1 METMSTLPRSAPLT
15 AAELATMPDDG
26 RRYELLDGSLLVT
39 PAPRFVHQSLSGG
52 LFTLLRSLAPIDLV
66 VLCAPFDVV
75 LDDFTVLQPDILVA
89 PRSAFTEHNLPV
101 APLLAVEIL
110 SPSTRAID
118 LGAKKLRY
126 ESAGCPN
133 YWVIDPDE
141 PSITAW
147 TLSGAAYSDPATRA
161 NDELFQTGS
170 PFDISFTPASLAD

>member
-1 METMSTLPRSAPLT
+1 MENVSTLPRSAPLT
-15 AAELATMPDDG
+15 AADLETMPDDG
-26 RRYELLDGSLLVT
+26 HRYELLDGSLIVT
-39 PAPRFVHQSLSGG
+39 PAPWMIHQLLSGN
-52 LFTLLRSLAPIDLV
+52 LFILLRQAAASELV
-66 VLCAPFDVV
+66 VLTAPLDVA
-75 LDDFTVLQPDILVA
+75 LNDLTVLQPDVLVA
-89 PRSAFTEHNLPV
+89 LKTSFTECNLPV

-147 TLSGAAYSDPATRA
+147 QLVDGSYGEPTRRTGGESFKSD
-161 NDELFQTGS
+161 S
-170 PFDISFTPASLAD
+170 PFPVSFTPASLLG